1 VASPPFFRSGSC
13 APPFLD
19 TFLVIDK
26 SFETNGRRLRVEL
39 SATGRQPLGCP
50 SCTSSRQFY
59 ESNLPISAGSCLGS
73 HTVSGFAHLSEGML
87 PRCRTWRASTTS
99 LLIHLQPLLRP
110 VLNSFFGYEH
120 FPSAGCAPH
129 PCFSRIDQHRISLP
143 KECSHRLSRHVR
155 FTAGSSTANLVN
167 KPQPSESERGVG

>member
-26 SFETNGRRLRVEL
+26 SSETNGRRLRVEL

-87 PRCRTWRASTTS
+87 PRCRTWRAST
-99 LLIHLQPLLRP
+99 
-110 VLNSFFGYEH
+110 NSFFGYEH